1 MHDCK
6 APSLREGWG
15 GLPLPKQGGLG
26 WVSSLGLLL
35 GSPFNPSP
43 QHPIIKR
50 VTPQGEV
57 FLFVATL

>member
-1 MHDCK
+1 MSRSQD
-6 APSLREGWG
+6 S
-15 GLPLPKQGGLG
+15 LPKQGGLG
-26 WVSSLGLLL
+26 WVSPPSGGGAE

-57 FLFVATL
+57 FLFVVTL